1 MIILNV
7 EDLKNFKIHK
17 EKELAFSFRLNNNFN
32 RNSGEK
38 IIAFLKK
45 LDNQEINFKITRSL
59 PRCIFN
65 ISMLTFLKK
74 LGVTFSCLD
83 CKELYT
89 LTSEGFVKSC
99 EVINKIGPKM
109 EYIKD
114 KNQIRDYFSTFHNEM
129 ELLDNCRNCLLFKR
143 KKCNALCFKK

>member
-74 LGVTFSCLD
+74 VGVTFSCLD